1 MIKNI
6 DCFIDLKKL
15 EYKTNF
21 EKNKLKKEKKQKR
34 FISIYNQNINDYNYF
49 TKIDKVYELENLHK
63 KINWFKYYLEL
74 YIVEYLEKLNNI
86 KNNKINLK

>member
-6 DCFIDLKKL
+6 NCFIDLKKL

-34 FISIYNQNINDYNYF
+34 FINDYNKKDIIYNF
-49 TKIDKVYELENLHK
+49 GIDKVYNLSILHS

-74 YIVEYLEKLNNI
+74 YIVEYLEKINNI
-86 KNNKINLK
+86 KNNKINL